1 LSFEEVKG
9 KLNRSAKLAELRQS
23 LSRFNK
29 SAAKLKVVEEK
40 RKELE
45 KPQLK
50 KFEAIEIE
58 VPAR

>member
-1 LSFEEVKG
+1 MKG

>member
-9 KLNRSAKLAELRQS
+9 KLNRSAKLAELQQS
-23 LSRFNK
+23 LSKFSE
-29 SAAKLKVVEEK
+29 SAVKLKALEDK

-50 KFEAIEIE
+50 KFQAIEIE
-58 VPAR
+58 VPTR